1 MRANRIRVD
10 QINFLMIT
18 DCNMKKMINEHG
30 TAIVTGVIEA
40 EDESKCLAL
49 ATSESYLQIYAVG
62 SSGEACIFHGFI
74 EDIEVYSGDI
84 KTVTIK
90 LATGTRLMDLETRT
104 RTFQNVGM
112 TYQAV
117 LKSNEAL
124 NGDIGAQS
132 KFLEPGSKTIENLIV
147 QYKETDWEF
156 AKRMA
161 SCLKTFIRP
170 EYKLSGSKYYV
181 GLNTSQAAKGK
192 PKDIHNY
199 TIKKIVNQY
208 EIQKREYGL
217 PVSSEDA
224 FLYQFDSREIFEL
237 GDCVDIGNGKTLY
250 VYEVDSFYEGE
261 ELMNRYFLRTRN
273 GFLIGTYYNH
283 KIIGASLEGTIAQVS
298 RDQVGVNLSV
308 DKNYSDH
315 GSKLFPYST
324 VYSSPDGTGWY
335 CMPENGDQVRLYF
348 PTEKEKDAYVIS
360 SVHLQVSDGASSSSG
375 GPAPRSDPS
384 NKSIKN
390 SAGKEILFTPTSLS
404 LINPAIGS
412 IVLDDSDGITIETN
426 KSIHFKA
433 GEFVEMHSMNKNV
446 NVSASDALTIAQ
458 GSTRLILN
466 KNVLIKGA
474 KVKLQEKG

>member
-10 QINFLMIT
+10 QINFVMVT
-18 DCNMKKMINEHG
+18 DCSMKKMINEHG
-30 TAIVTGVIEA
+30 TAIVKGVIDA
-40 EDESKCLAL
+40 SDESKCLAL
-49 ATSESYLQIYAVG
+49 ATSESYLKVLAVG
-62 SSGEACIFHGFI
+62 SSGEECVFHGFI
-74 EDIEVYSGDI
+74 EDIEINSGDI
-84 KTVTIK
+84 KTATIK
-90 LATGTRLMDLETRT
+90 LATGTKLMDLTTRT

-117 LKSNEAL
+117 IKSNEAL

-132 KFLEPGSKTIENLIV
+132 KFLEPGSKTIGDLIV

-161 SCLKTFIRP
+161 SCLNTFLRP

-181 GLNTSQAAKGK
+181 GLNASQAAKSK

-199 TIKKIVNQY
+199 TVKKIVNQY
-208 EIQKREYGL
+208 EIQKREFAL

-224 FLYQFDSREIFEL
+224 FLYQFESREIFEL
-237 GDCVDIGNGKTLY
+237 GDCVDIGNGKMLY
-250 VYEVDSFYEGE
+250 VYEMDSFYEGE

-308 DKNYSDH
+308 DSEYSDH
-315 GSKLFPYST
+315 GAKLFPYST

-360 SVHLQVSDGASSSSG
+360 SVHLEVSEGASSSG
-375 GPAPRSDPS
+375 GSAPRSDPS

-412 IVLDDSDGITIETN
+412 IVMDDSEGITIETN

-433 GEFVEMHSMNKNV
+433 GEFVEMHSMGKDINI
-446 NVSASDALTIAQ
+446 SASDALTIAQ

-466 KNVLIKGA
+466 KDVLIKGA